1 MLLFSNSGDKLIY
14 SKIQIYDTRKENV
27 KSTIIF
33 LENFNL
39 NVQIKI
45 YSFKSTKLNS
55 QLLQGNKL
63 NPAVKIR

>member
-1 MLLFSNSGDKLIY
+1 MLLFSNPGDKLIY

-55 QLLQGNKL
+55 
-63 NPAVKIR
+63 